1 MLDESECGSCIHVG
15 AVLSPDTDDTLEI
28 VPLQERRDR
37 SPVLWLRPE
46 CLLRVCKH
54 PVPEF
59 GESQDRVPRC
69 GSALPPPRGGYRSAR
84 LLAAMQR
91 QGSNDSP
98 ARRSSGAICWDVMAR
113 YPVGPRRTESLRTH
127 VRASRIIAGLS
138 VFALSGAIAWDL
150 ATDGFWSRHAL
161 FTSLVASLIVVA
173 VTAAVLNE
181 VLERRQ
187 RERWS
192 VLAQYALFDFVRTAR
207 LVWSGLLELAG
218 LVPDGELG
226 DGALAAGSEAVRD
239 TPRLAAAMDE
249 MLASADRREQL
260 HRLIA
265 GLLGEGQDL
274 LGRWSDVMV
283 NSGTYAEIVD
293 RHVELYSRLYWWGS
307 VLDESEPLEEHLSRP
322 RLSRVSP
329 ATQAVGPVED
339 EWLRENLVAI
349 AQLAESLDRGS
360 FELAFRIVPRDWW
373 TTQLP
378 DRPSTAEHLRT

>member
-1 MLDESECGSCIHVG
+1 
-15 AVLSPDTDDTLEI
+15 
-28 VPLQERRDR
+28 
-37 SPVLWLRPE
+37 
-46 CLLRVCKH
+46 
-54 PVPEF
+54 
-59 GESQDRVPRC
+59 
-69 GSALPPPRGGYRSAR
+69 
-84 LLAAMQR
+84 
-91 QGSNDSP
+91 
-98 ARRSSGAICWDVMAR
+98 MAR
-113 YPVGPRRTESLRTH
+113 HTVGPRRTASLRTY
-127 VRASRIIAGLS
+127 VRATRIVGGLT
-138 VFALSGAIAWDL
+138 VLTLFGAIAWDL
-150 ATDGFWSRHAL
+150 ANDGFWSRHTL

-187 RERWS
+187 RERWA
-192 VLAQYALFDFVRTAR
+192 VLAQYALFEFVRTAR

-226 DGALAAGSEAVRD
+226 EEALAAGTEAVRD

-265 GLLGEGQDL
+265 GLLGESQDL
-274 LGRWSDVMV
+274 LGRWAGVML

-329 ATQAVGPVED
+329 ATQAVGPIDE
-339 EWLRENLVAI
+339 EWLRDNLVAI

-360 FELAFRIVPRDWW
+360 FEIALRIVPLDWW

-378 DRPSTAEHLRT
+378 DRPATTENLRA